1 MCAYISFKFRLKSP
15 PKKRG
20 GGTRYIAWSGVY
32 LYRLAY
38 TSTLTCQLMMMLLQV
53 DANSLGSVLPAFA
66 NYGLLSGMMGY
77 FIHQLTAGTFF
88 YSV

>member
-1 MCAYISFKFRLKSP
+1 
-15 PKKRG
+15 
-20 GGTRYIAWSGVY
+20 
-32 LYRLAY
+32 
-38 TSTLTCQLMMMLLQV
+38 MMMLLQV